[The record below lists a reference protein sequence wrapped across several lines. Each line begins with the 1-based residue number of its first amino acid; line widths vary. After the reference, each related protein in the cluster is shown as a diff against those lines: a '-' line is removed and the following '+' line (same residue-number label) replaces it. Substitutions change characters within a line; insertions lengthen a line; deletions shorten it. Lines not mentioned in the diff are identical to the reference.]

1 MHHAASQPS
10 NVFSTASGVRLWHKA
25 KTLIPG
31 GNQLLSKRAE
41 RFLPDLWPAYYKRAR
56 GCEIWD
62 LDGNHFYDF
71 AQMGVGSCILGY
83 ADADVDAAVIDCIQN
98 GSMST
103 LNSYEEVEF
112 AEEILGLHP
121 WAQKAR
127 FARSGGEA
135 CAIAVRIARA
145 ASGRDAV
152 AFCGYHG
159 WHDWYLAANLADAQ
173 NLDGQLMPGLAPA
186 GVPRHLQ
193 GSALP
198 FNFNDLPSLERWTN
212 AMPEKIGVIIM
223 EPERGSKPAP
233 GFLEGV
239 RAIAT
244 KIGAVL
250 IFDEVTSGFRLNV
263 GGIHLT
269 LGVDP
274 DIAVLGKGMSN
285 GYPMAAIIGR
295 APAMEAAQDS
305 FISSTFWTE
314 RIGFTAA
321 LASVR
326 KMRRCEVPGHLCDH
340 GNRLIA
346 GLDALAARHG
356 IPLAIT
362 GIPPLIYLAFK
373 TEKPLEVQTFW
384 SQEMLARGYLVGGA
398 IYTTYAYTPAII
410 DGFLAEC
417 APIFGRL
424 RQHLDRGDLAAQLK
438 GRVIQPGFRRLT

>member
-1 MHHAASQPS
+1 MT
-10 NVFSTASGVRLWHKA
+10 STPISTTTGNSLWQKA
-25 KTLIPG
+25 KGMIPG

-41 RFLPDLWPAYYKRAR
+41 RFLPDLWPAYYKKAK
-56 GCEIWD
+56 GCEVWD

-83 ADADVDAAVIDCIQN
+83 ADDDVDGAVISCIRD

-112 AEEILGLHP
+112 AELILSLHP

-135 CAIAVRIARA
+135 CSIAVRIARA
-145 ASGRDAV
+145 ASGKDGI

-159 WHDWYLAANLADAQ
+159 WHDWYLAANLANAG

-193 GSALP
+193 GTAVP
-198 FNFNDLPSLERWTN
+198 FHFNDLGSIERAVAAN
-212 AMPEKIGVIIM
+212 AGRIGVIIM
-223 EPERGSKPAP
+223 EPERGSQPTP
-233 GFLEGV
+233 EFLAGV

-244 KIGAVL
+244 QIGAVL
-250 IFDEVTSGFRLNV
+250 IFDEVTSGFRVNV

-269 LGVDP
+269 LGVEP

-295 APAMEAAQDS
+295 AAVMEAAQDS

-321 LASVR
+321 LAAVK
-326 KMRRCEVPGHLCDH
+326 KMQRCDVPRHLCIH
-340 GNRLIA
+340 GEQIIA
-346 GLDALAARHG
+346 GLREVAARHG
-356 IPLAIT
+356 IPLGIT
-362 GIPPLIYLAFK
+362 GIAPLIYLAFQV
-373 TEKPLEVQTFW
+373 EKPLEVQTFW
-384 SQEMLARGYLVGGA
+384 AQEMLTRGYLLGGA
-398 IYTTYAYTPAII
+398 IYTTYAYTPEII
-410 DGFLAEC
+410 ARFLADCDPVFE
-417 APIFGRL
+417 RL
-424 RQHLDRGDLAAQLK
+424 RTHLDRGDLAAQLK